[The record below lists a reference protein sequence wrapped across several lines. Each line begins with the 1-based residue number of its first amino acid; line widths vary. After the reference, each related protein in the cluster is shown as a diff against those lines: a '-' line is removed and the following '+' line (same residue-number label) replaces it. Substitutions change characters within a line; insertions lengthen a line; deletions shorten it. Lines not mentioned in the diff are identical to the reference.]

1 MDCWVFACEHPSK
14 QKGPI
19 VYNDSSSKVVHA
31 SYVYSQV
38 RAQVYDALS
47 LGVCWAILREV
58 EARLEQSLLEEMR
71 ILDTEKEELRMMK
84 ERFLKEKKVLKHLGF
99 S

>member
-1 MDCWVFACEHPSK
+1 MTLSFQCDVHGVGKCVGTEDFFKYQEMELEL
-14 QKGPI
+14 QKE
-19 VYNDSSSKVVHA
+19 NEKVKK
-31 SYVYSQV
+31 
-38 RAQVYDALS
+38 
-47 LGVCWAILREV
+47 LREV

>member
-1 MDCWVFACEHPSK
+1 MKHEK
-14 QKGPI
+14 
-19 VYNDSSSKVVHA
+19 
-31 SYVYSQV
+31 
-38 RAQVYDALS
+38 
-47 LGVCWAILREV
+47 LREV